1 MGGRYE
7 PFGSRPDPS
16 GVFRPALPVPSPY
29 VAFPPCPV
37 MVLALQLAVPLTLL
51 ALLLVAVRAS
61 SAADRLP

>member
-1 MGGRYE
+1 
-7 PFGSRPDPS
+7 
-16 GVFRPALPVPSPY
+16 
-29 VAFPPCPV
+29 